1 MRGKAEAG
9 DSIRAGLW
17 STGSSPKDSKWCS
30 LGVLGGAA
38 QNPAMFRTVAKLERG
53 DGEAP
58 IRDQA
63 V

>member
-1 MRGKAEAG
+1 MIPSELEYGARGAP
-9 DSIRAGLW
+9 
-17 STGSSPKDSKWCS
+17 PKDSKWCN
-30 LGVLGGAA
+30 LDVPGGAA